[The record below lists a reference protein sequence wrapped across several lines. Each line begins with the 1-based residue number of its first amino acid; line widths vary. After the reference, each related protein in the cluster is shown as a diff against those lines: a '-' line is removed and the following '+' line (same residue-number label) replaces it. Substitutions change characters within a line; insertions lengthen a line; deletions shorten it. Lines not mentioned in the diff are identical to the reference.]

1 MKITTI
7 ETAYPLSSMQQG
19 MLYHSLQAQQSGVD
33 IEQVICSIRDRLDIN
48 AFIQAW
54 QKVVERHPVLRTSFD
69 WKSDREPLQCVHLQ
83 PAIAL
88 EQEDWRGLSK
98 LEQEQRLQIY
108 LQRDRALGFQM
119 DRLPLMRFALFQIDD
134 SDYQFV
140 WTFHHA
146 ILDGRSLSIVLK
158 EVFAFYNAF
167 CQGENLQLPQ
177 TRPYQDYIQWLQQDW
192 SKAANF
198 WQQLLKGF
206 TAPTALLVK
215 STLVKPSFLNAFLGA
230 ELEIVDSSF
239 GDREIRLSAQTT
251 AMLQSLAQ
259 QHQLTLNT
267 LVQGAWAILL
277 SRYSR
282 ETDVVFGA
290 TRACRH
296 SSVAGAESMVGLLI
310 NTLPVRVDVSP
321 EQQLLPWLKELRS
334 QWVALRDYE
343 HTPLVNIQSW
353 SEIPS
358 GTPLFNSLIVFEN
371 YELNTVLRSQGGK
384 WENLEFKLEE
394 QTNYPLTLVGCAGTE
409 LLLKLKYDRQRFDDP
424 TIERMLGHLQTL
436 LSSMA
441 TNPWQRVGK
450 LPLLTTAECDRI
462 LREWNDTETDFPQHL
477 CIHQLF
483 EAQVEQTPEAVAVVF
498 EDRQLTY
505 SELNCRANQLA
516 RHLQQLGVKPGVL
529 VAVYLERS
537 LETVVAVMGIL
548 KAGGAYVPLEPSFP
562 KARIQL
568 LLSSLA
574 IDCLV
579 TQTSLLASLEEIQT
593 QLPALQHYI
602 CLNAEETIPPSPPCE
617 GGSRASSSTYEWE
630 LRAFSPPCE
639 GGLGGSKPL
648 GDRQIWRRSYLD
660 RLPTE
665 NLPLSASSDDVAYV
679 IFTSGST
686 GTPKGV
692 VVRHQ
697 PVINLIQW
705 VNETFSVN
713 SSDRVL
719 FVTSLCF
726 DLSVYDIFGLLA
738 AGGSIRVV
746 ANRDVQDP
754 EALLH
759 ILCDEPIT
767 FWDSAPPALQ
777 QLAAFFPTLKSGDR
791 HPQLRLVFMS
801 GDWIPV
807 KLPDAIKAT
816 FPGVEVISL
825 GGATEATVWSNYY
838 PIGTVE
844 PHWVSIPY
852 GKPIQNARYYILDS
866 YLNPC
871 PVGVAGELHIGGKCL
886 ASGYLNQPELTT
898 QKFIPDPFSNNP
910 TARLY
915 KTGDLARYLP
925 DGNIEF
931 LGRID
936 HQVKIRGFRIELGEI
951 EAVLAK
957 HPQVRET
964 VILVRED
971 EPGNKRL
978 VAYVVGHQ
986 PAPTAI
992 ELRRFLQEKLPEYM
1006 VPAAFVAIAEIPL
1019 TSNGKVDRRA
1029 LPIPDRDRPNLEKA
1043 FAAPS
1048 NAVELQLTQ
1057 IWSEVLG
1064 IQSIGV
1070 KDNFF
1075 ELGGHSLLAV
1085 QLFTQIETKFGKKL
1099 PLATLFQAPTI
1110 EQLANIL
1117 GRSEQLVSWSSLVA
1131 IQPHGNKRPLF
1142 CIHALGGNVLG
1153 YQKLIRHL
1161 GSEQPVYGLQARGL
1175 DGKENPHTKV
1185 EDMAADY
1192 IQEMQTVQPNGP
1204 YLLCGFSSGGTVA
1217 FEMARQLQ
1225 DRGETVALLAMF
1237 DTYSPH
1243 LFIPNPSL
1251 FRTVHTYL
1259 RTLWRLPQSEKQSY
1273 FLQKLDWMHSLL
1285 TGKPSSKY
1293 DLWNNYS
1300 LSQDTNPYNMV
1311 LIEAL
1316 KQATMADYVPQT
1328 YSGRVTLFTSKE
1340 VLRWCYSTPDRG
1352 WSSLVDRGVEI
1363 YEIPG
1368 THLGLLDEPN
1378 VQVLASKLKVCLE
1391 EAQISDRTL
1400 SLVDNNCVMELSIG

>member
-1 MKITTI
+1 MKVTTI
-7 ETAYPLSSMQQG
+7 ETAYPLSAMQQG
-19 MLYHSLQAQQSGVD
+19 MLFHSLHAQQSGVD
-33 IEQVICSIRDRLDIN
+33 IEQVICSIRDRLN
-48 AFIQAW
+48 VSAFIQAW
-54 QKVVERHPVLRTSFD
+54 QRVVERHPVLRTSFD
-69 WKSDREPLQCVHLQ
+69 WKSDRQPLQCVHLQ
-83 PAIAL
+83 PAIEI
-88 EQEDWRGLSK
+88 EQEDWRSLSA
-98 LEQEQRLQIY
+98 LEQKQQLQVY
-108 LQRDRALGFQM
+108 LQRDRASGFQM
-119 DRLPLMRFALFQIDD
+119 DRLPLMRLALLQLGDC
-134 SDYQFV
+134 DYRLI

-146 ILDGRSLSIVLK
+146 ILDGRSLHIVLT
-158 EVFAFYNAF
+158 EVFAFYDAF
-167 CQGENLQLPQ
+167 CLGEDLEIPQ
-177 TRPYQDYIQWLQQDW
+177 PRPYQDYIQWLQQDW
-192 SKAANF
+192 SETANF
-198 WQQLLKGF
+198 WQHLLKGF
-206 TAPTALLVK
+206 TAPTPLIAN
-215 STLVKPSFLNAFLGA
+215 STLAKTLNTDLT
-230 ELEIVDSSF
+230 IVDRSF
-239 GDREIRLSAQTT
+239 GDRELRLSEQTT
-251 AMLQSLAQ
+251 AILKSLAQ

-282 ETDVVFGA
+282 ETDIVFGA

-321 EQQLLPWLKELRS
+321 QQQLLPWLQELRS
-334 QWVALRDYE
+334 QWVTLRDYE
-343 HTPLVNIQSW
+343 HTPLVNIQGW
-353 SEIPS
+353 SDVPC
-358 GTPLFNSLIVFEN
+358 GTPLFNSLLVFEN
-371 YELNTVLRSQGGK
+371 YELNSALRAQGSR
-384 WENLEFKLEE
+384 WQNLEFRLEE
-394 QTNYPLTLVGCAGTE
+394 QTNYPLTLVSCAASE
-409 LLLKLKYDRQRFDDP
+409 LLLKLKYDRQRFDDA

-441 TNPWQRVGK
+441 TNPEQCIGEI
-450 LPLLTTAECDRI
+450 PLLTAAERDRI
-462 LREWNDTETDFPQHL
+462 VREWNDTETDFSQEL

-483 EAQVEQTPEAVAVVF
+483 EAQVELTPEAVAVVF

-505 SELNCRANQLA
+505 RELNWRANQLA

-537 LETVVAVMGIL
+537 LETVVAVMGIV

-574 IDCLV
+574 INCLV
-579 TQTSLLASLEEIQT
+579 TQTSLLPNLDEIQS
-593 QLPALQHYI
+593 QLPALQHLI
-602 CLNAEETIPPSPPCE
+602 CLDAGDSQAIPPRPPSK
-617 GGSRASSSTYEWE
+617 GGLAE
-630 LRAFSPPCE
+630 FSPPSK
-639 GGLGGSKPL
+639 GGLGGSEKPF
-648 GDRQIWRRSYLD
+648 DRQIWLRADLD
-660 RLPTE
+660 RLPTD

-705 VNETFSVN
+705 VNKTFAIN

-746 ANRDVQDP
+746 SNRDVQDP
-754 EALLH
+754 EALWR
-759 ILCDEPIT
+759 ILRDEPIT

-777 QLAAFFPTLKSGDR
+777 QLATFFPKIEWGDR

-807 KLPDAIKAT
+807 KLPDALKAA
-816 FPGVEVISL
+816 FPGVKVISL

-838 PIGTVE
+838 PIQTVE

-866 YLNPC
+866 DLNPC
-871 PVGVAGELHIGGKCL
+871 PIGVAGELHIGGKCL
-886 ASGYLNQPELTT
+886 ASGYLNQPDLTA
-898 QKFIPDPFSNNP
+898 QKFIPDPFNDNP

-915 KTGDLARYLP
+915 KTGDLARYLS

-951 EAVLAK
+951 ETVLAQ

-971 EPGNKRL
+971 EPGHKRL

-986 PAPTAI
+986 SAPGTS
-992 ELRRFLQEKLPEYM
+992 ELRRFLQERLPEYM

-1019 TSNGKVDRRA
+1019 TPNGKVDRRA
-1029 LPIPDRDRPNLEKA
+1029 LPIPDRDRPDLEKA

-1057 IWSEVLG
+1057 IWSEILG

-1070 KDNFF
+1070 SDNFF

-1085 QLFTQIETKFGKKL
+1085 QLFTQIESKFGKKL

-1110 EQLANIL
+1110 EQLANIV
-1117 GRSEQLVSWSSLVA
+1117 GGSEQLVSWSSLVA
-1131 IQPHGNKRPLF
+1131 IQPHGDRYPLF

-1153 YQKLIRHL
+1153 YQKLVRHL
-1161 GSEQPVYGLQARGL
+1161 GAEQPVYGLQARGL
-1175 DGKENPHTKV
+1175 DGKQNPHTKV

-1192 IQEMQTVQPNGP
+1192 IQEMRTVQPNGP

-1225 DRGETVALLAMF
+1225 AQGEEVALLAMF
-1237 DTYSPH
+1237 DTYSPR
-1243 LFIPNPSL
+1243 LFIHNPSL
-1251 FRTVHTYL
+1251 FRTIYSYL
-1259 RTLWRLPQSEKQSY
+1259 RTLWQLPLPEKQTY
-1273 FLQKLDWMHSLL
+1273 FLQKLDWIHSLL
-1285 TGKPSSKY
+1285 TGKQSSKY
-1293 DLWNNYS
+1293 DLWNNYA
-1300 LSQDTNPYNMV
+1300 LSENANPYDMV

-1316 KQATMADYVPQT
+1316 KQATMVDYVPQS
-1328 YSGRVTLFTSKE
+1328 YSGRVALFTSKE

-1352 WSSLVDRGVEI
+1352 WNSFVEPGVEI
-1363 YEIPG
+1363 HEIPG

-1378 VQVLASKLKVCLE
+1378 VQVLASKLKNCLE
-1391 EAQISDRTL
+1391 QAQVGDRSL
-1400 SLVDNNCVMELSIG
+1400 SLVDNSRVMELSIG